1 MTLNVRLTI
10 ATAFLLCTFPPLS
23 ARSQATASPASIKD
37 TVLPASLEYEAGGLH
52 RALLGDNYRDLWATP
67 IRVPVLDLRRFAGG
81 IRPTKMGGGKQSN
94 NLRFMAPDSS
104 EYVFRPIYKR
114 LLSMPDHF
122 DGTIIK
128 SIGLDLR
135 SASHPTA
142 PVAAPPF
149 LTATDVLHPNPT
161 VVLMPDDPLL
171 GEFRKEFGGILGTI
185 EEYPSTPHPTPAFA
199 RAVDIIN
206 TEDLLKN
213 INKEPVHVVDARAML
228 TVRLVDM
235 LLNDND
241 RHPGQ
246 WKWAQ
251 LRSGGPWFPISRD
264 RDKVFVSYGGT
275 LLSLARLALP
285 SLVTF
290 DSTYPPITGLF
301 DNAIEFDRRL
311 LVGLERAVWDSV
323 ARTIVQRVNDSVIE
337 AAVRGMPREYAGTFP
352 EIIGRLKARRDQL
365 PATALGYYQRLFTVA
380 DVHATDADERAT
392 VVRSGDG
399 FVDISL
405 QSGSNPPYF
414 ARRFDARET
423 REIRLYMHGGNDV
436 ALVTGRVQQSIPV
449 RIIGGNGEN
458 TMVDSS
464 TVGGRSNPTRLYDI
478 GSVSGVRY
486 EPETTDKPDKADKG
500 DKPDPSGAKEKSDKP
515 KDGEKEEEEE
525 EEVDES
531 LLDFNRRP
539 WVSAYGTLIPPKRD
553 RGTSIRPVVG
563 IGSGHGLG
571 LVPKIGIARYKYGFR
586 KIPYASM
593 IKATAAYSTKIR
605 GFDIGLD
612 TDNRFESSGLHIQ
625 TASRMTQLEVVEFR
639 GFGNDVP
646 NLTGEFYDVR
656 QRQWSFRPALGYSF
670 GPDSDISLGPIV
682 RYTTTDSTVNRFITQ
697 ERPYGFATF
706 GQAGLQ
712 LRLYH
717 DTRMTLDTGVTKGP
731 FTVVPP
737 EKPLFWGTLDM
748 TGSYYPGMWDAES
761 AYEELA
767 GVATAYLTVPVMTR
781 PVVAVRAGGKKL
793 FGDFPYFDAAFIG
806 GSRSFRTEH
815 RQRYAGDASLYGSG
829 ELRVP
834 IAQFPL
840 ILPWDVGALGFV
852 DMARVYVDGES
863 PGGWHK
869 GTGAGIWI
877 GVIRPE
883 TNLTILYTNNPDR
896 RVLTNIGFAF

>member
-1 MTLNVRLTI
+1 MILNVRLTI
-10 ATAFLLCTFPPLS
+10 AIGLLLS
-23 ARSQATASPASIKD
+23 IYSPTSALSQATSSPPAIKD
-37 TVLPASLEYEAGGLH
+37 TVVAASTAYEAGGLH
-52 RALLGDNYRDLWATP
+52 RALLGDNYRDLWETP
-67 IRVPVLDLRRFAGG
+67 ISVPVLDLRRFAGG
-81 IRPTKMGGGKQSN
+81 IKPTKMGGGKQSN

-114 LLSMPDHF
+114 LLSMPDYF

-149 LTATDVLHPNPT
+149 LNATGVLHPNPT
-161 VVLMPDDPLL
+161 VVMMPDDPLL

-199 RAVDIIN
+199 RAVDITN

-246 WKWAQ
+246 WKWAR
-251 LRSGGPWFPISRD
+251 LRPGGPWFPISRD

-275 LLSLARLALP
+275 LLGLARLALP

-311 LVGLERAVWDSV
+311 LVGLEKSVWDSV
-323 ARTIVQRVNDSVIE
+323 ARSIVQRVNDSVIE
-337 AAVRGMPREYAGTFP
+337 EAVRGMPREYAGTFA
-352 EIIGRLKARRDQL
+352 EIVARLKARRDQL
-365 PATALGYYQRLFTVA
+365 PATALGYYQTLFSVA
-380 DVHATDADERAT
+380 DVHATDGDELAT
-392 VVRSGDG
+392 AVRSGDG
-399 FVDISL
+399 FVDVSL

-414 ARRFDARET
+414 VRRFDARET
-423 REIRLYMHGGNDV
+423 REIRLYLHGGNDV

-458 TMVDSS
+458 SMVDSS
-464 TVGGRSNPTRLYDI
+464 TVGGRSNPTRLYDV

-486 EPETTDKPDKADKG
+486 EPDTTENADKTDKPDVAGAQGKADKPKEEG
-500 DKPDPSGAKEKSDKP
+500 KEK
-515 KDGEKEEEEE
+515 EE

-563 IGSGHGLG
+563 IKTGHGLG

-593 IKATAAYSTKIR
+593 IKATAAYSTTIR

-612 TDNRFESSGLHIQ
+612 TDNRFAESGLHIP
-625 TASRMTQLEVVEFR
+625 TAARMTQLEVVEFR

-646 NLTGEFYDVR
+646 NLTGDFYDVR
-656 QRQWSFRPALGYSF
+656 QRQWSFRPAVGFSF
-670 GPDSDISLGPIV
+670 GPESDVSLGPIV
-682 RYTTTDSTVNRFITQ
+682 RYTTTDSAVNRFIAQ

-712 LRLYH
+712 LKLYH
-717 DTRMTLDTGVTKGP
+717 DTRMTIDTGVTKGP
-731 FTVVPP
+731 FTVIPP
-737 EKPLFWGTLDM
+737 EDPPFWGTLDL

-767 GVATAYLTVPVMTR
+767 AVATAYLTVPMLTR
-781 PVVAVRAGGKKL
+781 PVVALRAGGKKL
-793 FGDFPYFDAAFIG
+793 FGEFPYFDAAFIG
-806 GSRSFRTEH
+806 GSNSLRTEH
-815 RQRYAGDASLYGSG
+815 RQRYAGAASLYGSG

-834 IAQFPL
+834 IAKFPL
-840 ILPWDVGALGFV
+840 ILPLDVGALGFV

-869 GTGAGIWI
+869 GTGAGFWI
-877 GVIRPE
+877 GIIRPE
-883 TNLTILYTNNPDR
+883 TSLTVLYTNNPDR
-896 RVLTNIGFAF
+896 RVLTSLGFAF